1 MDKKEKIEKV
11 AKKKQENLYNPKLL
25 REMIG
30 QGMSA
35 NEIMETMKLKHRQTL
50 KQHILKLITDD
61 NKLYEVKGLYL
72 KNSNRPKVNA
82 KLEIKISLEK
92 IDLKDLQLSAG
103 DEFSVHCE
111 NDMIILTKV

>member
-1 MDKKEKIEKV
+1 MDKKEKVEKV
-11 AKKKQENLYNPKLL
+11 AKKKQETLYNPKML
-25 REMIG
+25 RDLID
-30 QGMSA
+30 QGRSA
-35 NEIMETMKLKHRQTL
+35 NEIMQAMNLKHRQTL

-72 KNSNRPKVNA
+72 KNSNRPKVNG

-92 IDLKDLQLSAG
+92 VDLKDMQLAEG

-111 NDMIILTKV
+111 NDMIILTKI